1 MLNSSKLIIYIYKI
15 FITSMLFANQT
26 SIKTFHVFSSFGT
39 QTKELKNSIILTYD
53 KSGFILDSTVFTH
66 NVPLNEK
73 YIYVTGK
80 NEGLK
85 LQRTYDKKK
94 VLSYIFENDSLGK
107 RISTTLRGS
116 KDSIYWKEFNKYD
129 ERGILIKKLRYNPSE
144 IKSEKSVQDNKYQ
157 EKLIWGELYNY
168 NASNTILE
176 KNELY
181 DSYVLETTIFDI
193 DSLNNI
199 KKRGEYFDPSVIFR
213 TIYFHN
219 SNKKLIKEISVGENG
234 KSIGSKSY
242 SYDILGRKTQI
253 KTYDSDGLL
262 YETLNI
268 SHDDKLSKIY
278 EYYFDSSTQLF
289 SVKETLLNSQGSP
302 YVIAVL
308 DDEDRILEKN
318 IYYYDVQGRID
329 QIKQYDMIRQRQ
341 YDNFQIPV
349 KVSIYEY

>member
-1 MLNSSKLIIYIYKI
+1 MPNSSKLIIYIFKI
-15 FITSMLFANQT
+15 FITSSLYANQT

-39 QTKELKNSIILTYD
+39 QTKELKNSITLTYD
-53 KSGFILDSTVFTH
+53 KNGFLIDSTIFTH
-66 NVPLNEK
+66 DVPLNEK

-85 LQRTYDKKK
+85 LQGTYDKKK
-94 VLSYIFENDSLGK
+94 ILSYSFKNDSLGK
-107 RISTTLRGS
+107 RINTTLKGS

-129 ERGILIKKLRYNPSE
+129 ERGVLIKKLRYNPLE
-144 IKSEKSVQDNKYQ
+144 IKNRYDSLDYKNQ

-168 NASNTILE
+168 NTSNTVLE
-176 KNELY
+176 KKELY
-181 DSYVLETTIFDI
+181 DSYILETTIFDI

-199 KKRGEYFDPSVIFR
+199 KKRDEYFDPSVIFR
-213 TIYFHN
+213 TIYFHDQ
-219 SNKKLIKEISVGENG
+219 NKNLIKEISIGKNG

-242 SYDILGRKTQI
+242 NYDILGRKTQI

-268 SHDDKLSKIY
+268 SYDDKLLKVY
-278 EYYFDSSTQLF
+278 EYYFDSSKQLF
-289 SVKETLLNSQGSP
+289 SIKETLLNSQGNP
-302 YVIAVL
+302 YIIAIL
-308 DDEDRILEKN
+308 DNEDRVLEKN
-318 IYYYDVQGRID
+318 VYYYDVQGRID

-341 YDNFQIPV
+341 YDDFQIPV